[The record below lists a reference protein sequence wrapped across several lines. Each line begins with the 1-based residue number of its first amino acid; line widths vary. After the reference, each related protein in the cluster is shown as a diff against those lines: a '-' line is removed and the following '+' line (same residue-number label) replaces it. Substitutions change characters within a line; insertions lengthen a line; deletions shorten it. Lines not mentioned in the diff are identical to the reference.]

1 MSIKLKLIL
10 SFTTIAI
17 LVAIL
22 SGYSI
27 YGVGKS
33 SDGFTNYREMA
44 KDSVLAGRVQANM
57 LMVRMNVKD
66 FLKTP
71 IQKEINEFESYYNKT
86 DGFIKEALVEIQKPS
101 REPMV
106 QKMSVELHQ
115 YREYFYEV
123 IELFKQRDNI
133 VNNNLNVNGKKI
145 EQLLS
150 AVMRSSKRDGDMEAS
165 LSTAQ
170 TIRSLLLA
178 RLYTSKYLKSND
190 LAHAQRV
197 DKEFSDLQ
205 HDLKNLKKEIQNS
218 QRQSQLL
225 EAVGLIEQYKKGV
238 KSIVSIIKNRNDI
251 INNKLNKIGPDIAR
265 LSEEVK
271 LSIKKDQDTIGPE
284 VSDLNESLQTVSMTI
299 AIITLIFVIFI
310 AIFIPNMII
319 SSLNALN
326 DGILKLLSTDEGN
339 GQVEVKS
346 DDEIGQITK
355 NFNRYLQNIED
366 NLNEDNVLIKEA
378 EHVMV
383 RVQHGWYSEL
393 ITSSTSNEALNNFKD
408 GVNAMIEATREHFIG
423 MNNVLDDY
431 SKYDYTRTLTLDNI
445 ENGGVF
451 EILVNDIN
459 TLRGAIVMML
469 QTSAN
474 SSSEFL
480 DKADFLESKM
490 QNLSTLTMQQAQS
503 IQETASSIEMIA
515 ESVESTSLKT
525 KEVINQSNDIKSVVG
540 IITDIA
546 EQTNLL
552 ALNAAIEAARAGEH
566 GRGFAVVADEVRKL
580 AERTQKSLSE
590 INANVNVLTQSI
602 IEIGSNIDE
611 QSESISKIN
620 NTIAQIDSATQDN
633 ASTVN
638 EVNEVANEV
647 KVMASESLKEIQK
660 KKF

>member
-238 KSIVSIIKNRNDI
+238 KNIVSIIKNRNHI
-251 INNKLNKIGPDIAR
+251 INNKLNQLGPDIAR

-310 AIFIPNMII
+310 AIFIPNMIN

-339 GQVEVKS
+339 GKVEVTS

-366 NLNEDNVLIKEA
+366 NLNEDNILIKEA
-378 EHVMV
+378 EYVMV